1 VNTWINGRSG
11 ESLSHRDRGLQ
22 YGDGLFETM
31 RVRKTQVR
39 FLDLH
44 LQRLYAGCRRLSI
57 AAPDRKALRNELQR
71 IASSRRE
78 GVLKLI
84 LTRGAAPGADA
95 GSGRRPGYR
104 PSGDE
109 RCTRI
114 ATLHALSAAGPR
126 GRDTQAPARVRLCR
140 TPISVNTA
148 LAGLKSLNRLD
159 SVLARSEWHDERI
172 WEGLMGDTDGRWVCG
187 TMSNLFL
194 RHGSVLTTPPV
205 DRSGV
210 AGVMRR
216 WVLQSAGEVQLQ
228 ARERAVRWQDLQA
241 ADEIF
246 MTNAVIGIRSVG
258 RIDGGAKTV
267 KLQQFDASES
277 LRTLLE
283 LA

>member
-1 VNTWINGRSG
+1 MSTWINGRRR
-11 ESLSHRDRGLQ
+11 ESINHRDRGLQ

-31 RVRKTQVR
+31 RVQKTQIR
-39 FLDLH
+39 LLDFH
-44 LQRLYAGCRRLSI
+44 LQRLYAGCRRLNF
-57 AAPDRKALRNELQR
+57 AAPDQKVLRNELQR
-71 IASSRRE
+71 IASSRSE

-84 LTRGAAPGADA
+84 LTRGATS

-109 RCTRI
+109 RCTRV
-114 ATLHALSAAGPR
+114 ATLHALSAVGPR
-126 GRDTQAPARVRLCR
+126 GHDTHGPARVRLCR
-140 TPISVNTA
+140 TPVSVNTA

-172 WEGLMGDTDGRWVCG
+172 WEGLMGDTDGHWVCG

-194 RHGSVLTTPPV
+194 RRGSMLTTPPV

-216 WVLQSAGEVQLQ
+216 WVMRSAAKARLQV
-228 ARERAVRWQDLQA
+228 RERAVRWQDLQA

-258 RIDGGAKTV
+258 RIEGGAKTV
-267 KLQQFDASES
+267 KLQQFDASEN